1 MNYLKKFIIAFA
13 VFMAIVMAVFLI
25 GIRSVGES
33 ERDIIDYNLTV
44 HQIQNDLMKG
54 IPSETVEENYDCI
67 IILDTALENEKV
79 AECFKRGDLV
89 MDLSLNGEYAGKVSF
104 PDDYNKI
111 KESKNSISRLFIIC
125 WGAILIGGFVL
136 FAALYVLYIKP
147 MNELERF
154 SVQIAN
160 GNLSEP
166 IPMNR
171 ANMIEGF
178 VSAFDMMREQLI
190 ESKEREMASEKA
202 RKSLVTDLSHDIKTP
217 VSVIK
222 AACEML
228 ELKIGKNKSLEE
240 NEKADAI
247 GKITVISDKAETI
260 NSLMSNVMHYT
271 LEELEELKVNVKDE
285 NTQEVTRIFSN
296 LMGYDNIVM
305 DNEIK
310 PCIVKV
316 DKLRLEQVIDNVV
329 GNSNKYAGTDIHVDF
344 SEAENDFIKIRIR
357 DDGPGVKEDELPL
370 LTEKYFRGSNSE
382 EQTGY
387 GLGLYLVKWYM
398 DKMGGGMEYYNDN
411 GFVVELF
418 LKKA

>member
-13 VFMAIVMAVFLI
+13 VFMAIVMVVFLI

-67 IILDTALENEKV
+67 IILDTALENEEV

-136 FAALYVLYIKP
+136 FAALYALYIKP

-285 NTQEVTRIFSN
+285 NSQEVTRIFSN
-296 LMGYDNIVM
+296 LMGYDNIIM

-344 SEAENDFIKIRIR
+344 SETENDYIKIRIR
-357 DDGPGVKEDELPL
+357 DEGPGVKEDELPL
-370 LTEKYFRGSNSE
+370 ITEKYFRGSNSE

>member
-296 LMGYDNIVM
+296 LMGYDNIIM

-357 DDGPGVKEDELPL
+357 DEGPGVKEDELPL

>member
-1 MNYLKKFIIAFA
+1 
-13 VFMAIVMAVFLI
+13 
-25 GIRSVGES
+25 
-33 ERDIIDYNLTV
+33 
-44 HQIQNDLMKG
+44 
-54 IPSETVEENYDCI
+54 
-67 IILDTALENEKV
+67 
-79 AECFKRGDLV
+79 
-89 MDLSLNGEYAGKVSF
+89 
-104 PDDYNKI
+104 
-111 KESKNSISRLFIIC
+111 
-125 WGAILIGGFVL
+125 
-136 FAALYVLYIKP
+136 
-147 MNELERF
+147 
-154 SVQIAN
+154 
-160 GNLSEP
+160 
-166 IPMNR
+166 
-171 ANMIEGF
+171 
-178 VSAFDMMREQLI
+178 
-190 ESKEREMASEKA
+190 MASEKA

-228 ELKIGKNKSLEE
+228 ELKIGKNESLEE

-296 LMGYDNIVM
+296 LMGYDNIIM

-310 PCIVKV
+310 LCIVKM

-357 DDGPGVKEDELPL
+357 DEGPGVKEDELPL

>member
-33 ERDIIDYNLTV
+33 ERDIIDFNLTV

-67 IILDTALENEKV
+67 IILDTALENEEV

-136 FAALYVLYIKP
+136 FAALYALYLKP
-147 MNELERF
+147 INQLERF
-154 SVQIAN
+154 SAQIAN

-171 ANMIEGF
+171 ANMLEGF

-296 LMGYDNIVM
+296 LMGYDNIIM

>member
-13 VFMAIVMAVFLI
+13 VFMAIVMAVFVI

-33 ERDIIDYNLTV
+33 ERDIIDFNLTV

-54 IPSETVEENYDCI
+54 IPRETVEENYDCI
-67 IILDTALENEKV
+67 IILDTALENEEV

-111 KESKNSISRLFIIC
+111 KASKNSISRLFIIC

-136 FAALYVLYIKP
+136 FAALYALYIKP

-228 ELKIGKNKSLEE
+228 ELKIGKNESLEE

-296 LMGYDNIVM
+296 LMGYDNIIM

-310 PCIVKV
+310 PCIVKM

-357 DDGPGVKEDELPL
+357 DEGPGVKEDELPL

>member
-285 NTQEVTRIFSN
+285 NTQEVTRIFAN
-296 LMGYDNIVM
+296 LMGYDNIIM